1 MWPSVPHEKMS
12 EVAMRKAKR
21 GEIPSRPFPMP
32 SKPVPV
38 APVQVTGPV
47 RLLSKQEVLALLP
60 IKSPVSLWSWIR
72 DGRFPAPRVIGK
84 DGGHASRIG
93 WIDAEVYAAIANA
106 PKRLPKGSK
115 EGS

>member
-1 MWPSVPHEKMS
+1 MDIPNRLGIGSGFLNWPKQNAVEPLARSLTQPRPMWPSVPHEKMS

-47 RLLSKQEVLALLP
+47 RLLSEEFPLSMYSQKEFDHRCASFADKGVRVSELL
-60 IKSPVSLWSWIR
+60 K
-72 DGRFPAPRVIGK
+72 
-84 DGGHASRIG
+84 
-93 WIDAEVYAAIANA
+93 
-106 PKRLPKGSK
+106 
-115 EGS
+115 